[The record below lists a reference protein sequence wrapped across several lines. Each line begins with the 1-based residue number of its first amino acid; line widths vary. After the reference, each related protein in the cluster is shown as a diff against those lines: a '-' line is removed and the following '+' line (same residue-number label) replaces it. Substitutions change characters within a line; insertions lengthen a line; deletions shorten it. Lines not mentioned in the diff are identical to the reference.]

1 MLCAAPV
8 FAQTAPPN
16 PPTAPDAPPPPPD
29 GGGPRRGGPERRLEM
44 LQQQLNL
51 TSDQMTQAHA
61 IFAAERTR
69 MEALR
74 SNSALAPEDRRTQM
88 MAIHQDGDAKLRAIL
103 TPDQVTKYD
112 AMQARMREH
121 RRDGDAPPPPPPPPG
136 A

>member
-1 MLCAAPV
+1 
-8 FAQTAPPN
+8 
-16 PPTAPDAPPPPPD
+16 
-29 GGGPRRGGPERRLEM
+29 M

-51 TSDQMTQAHA
+51 TPDQTTQVRA
-61 IFAAERTR
+61 IFASERTK

-74 SNSALAPEDRRTQM
+74 SNNALSPDDRRTQM
-88 MAIHQDGDAKLRAIL
+88 MAIHQDSDSKMRGIL

-121 RRDGDAPPPPPPPPG
+121 RRDGDAPPPPPPPPPPPG